1 MKSSLDR
8 RRGMGEKVYRALDSR
23 LDRHVA
29 LKVLPEEVASDPER
43 TARFR

>member
-1 MKSSLDR
+1 
-8 RRGMGEKVYRALDSR
+8 MGEKVYRALDSR